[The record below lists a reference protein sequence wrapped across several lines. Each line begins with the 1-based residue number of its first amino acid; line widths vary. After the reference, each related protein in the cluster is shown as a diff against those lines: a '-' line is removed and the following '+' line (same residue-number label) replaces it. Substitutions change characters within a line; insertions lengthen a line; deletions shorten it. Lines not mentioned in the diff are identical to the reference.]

1 MKRLF
6 LIMATAASLVC
17 ASSYAAGV
25 PNNASVKSDKSE
37 DAGQAVIEFKKTT
50 HNFGT
55 FPEENGRVQCQ
66 FVFVNKGTTDL
77 ILQKVRASCGCTTPD
92 WTKTPVA
99 PGDSGVVNATY
110 NASGRPGA
118 FTKTITVTSNAGEQR
133 LTIKGEVIP
142 KAKKVEDEYPFEA
155 GNLRLKSQNIY
166 LHKITHPSQKS
177 EKLKIYNNGTED
189 AKIVV
194 KNIPSYLTVNVMKE
208 VLKPKEDGE
217 ILITYDSNK
226 SQEWGAVTSSFT
238 IGVDGKTESKQINVN
253 ATVVEDFSNLSED
266 QKKNAP
272 SIQVGSVIPLGEI
285 AAGSKKS
292 FKFAVKNDG
301 VNELIIRRVSCQDQN
316 IELTKPKKGI
326 KSKKSADIVFT
337 IDTKDMKAGDF
348 NKRITI
354 ISNDPNASQKVI
366 SVKGAIK

>member
-1 MKRLF
+1 MKRLV
-6 LIMATAASLVC
+6 LIMAAAASLVC

-25 PNNASVKSDKSE
+25 PNNATVKAE
-37 DAGQAVIEFKKTT
+37 EAGQAVIEFKKTT

-142 KAKKVEDEYPFEA
+142 KAKKVEDEYPFST
-155 GNLRLKSQNIY
+155 GDLRLKSKNIY
-166 LHKITHPSQKS
+166 LHKITHPSQKA
-177 EKLKIYNNGTED
+177 ETLKIYNNGATD
-189 AKIVV
+189 AKIIV
-194 KNIPSYLTVNVMKE
+194 KEIPSYMTVNVQKE
-208 VLKPKEDGE
+208 VLKPKEEGE
-217 ILITYDSNK
+217 LVITYDSNK
-226 SQEWGAVTSSFT
+226 SQEWGAVTSSFKV
-238 IGVDGKTESKQINVN
+238 GVEGSPLMQINVN
-253 ATVVEDFSNLSED
+253 ATIVEDFSNLTED

-301 VNELIIRRVSCQDQN
+301 VNDLVIRRVSCQDEN
-316 IELTKPKKGI
+316 ISLTKPKKGI
-326 KSKKSADIVFT
+326 KAKKSADVVFT
-337 IDTKDMKAGDF
+337 IDTKDMKAGEF

-366 SVKGAIK
+366 SIKGNIK